1 MENSF
6 TRFPEKEQKTGH
18 GKNMTVFTENV
29 L

>member
-6 TRFPEKEQKTGH
+6 TRFPEKEQKTGC
-18 GKNMTVFTENV
+18 GKNTAVFTENA

>member
-6 TRFPEKEQKTGH
+6 TRFPEKEQKTDS
-18 GKNMTVFTENV
+18 GKNLTVFTENA